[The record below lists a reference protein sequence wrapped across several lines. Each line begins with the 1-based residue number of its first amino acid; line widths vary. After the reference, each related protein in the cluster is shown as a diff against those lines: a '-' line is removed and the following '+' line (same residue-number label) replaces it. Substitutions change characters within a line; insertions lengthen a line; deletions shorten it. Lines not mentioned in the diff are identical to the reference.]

1 MKNFIWLVVGV
12 AAGFVVAHE
21 VNKTQQ
27 GKQFFSDLDAKAR
40 EFGEAM
46 SDGYRQREAELRAAL
61 GDVDAPVASS
71 SVPFSAPSAPT
82 TAPVA
87 EPSVDIEA
95 DDAAFDAAESSDAA
109 ASDEAK

>member
-1 MKNFIWLVVGV
+1 MKNFIWFVVGV
-12 AAGFVVAHE
+12 TAGFVVAHE

-61 GDVDAPVASS
+61 GDPEAGEAASTAAAS
-71 SVPFSAPSAPT
+71 TPSA
-82 TAPVA
+82 
-87 EPSVDIEA
+87 S
-95 DDAAFDAAESSDAA
+95 AASADAA
-109 ASDEAK
+109 AGH